1 MESARG
7 QRHRSQ
13 HRICVCVCVCVTL
26 NVSQLSCIVG
36 AAQARRSKR
45 RVVLRFDSC
54 HTDRAHCCC
63 NADEHKNKTPTAP
76 FFFFFLKV
84 FRWVVFSSFTPRL
97 ERPRGGGGWLFRS
110 QTHLFISCTQRGK
123 QCSLSPTVIAEESL
137 SRCFSTRRWGAI
149 W

>member
-13 HRICVCVCVCVTL
+13 HRICVCVCVTL

-76 FFFFFLKV
+76 FFFFFFESVQVGSVLV
-84 FRWVVFSSFTPRL
+84 FHPSLGASSGWRGVAVQEPNSSFHFMHT
-97 ERPRGGGGWLFRS
+97 ER
-110 QTHLFISCTQRGK
+110 
-123 QCSLSPTVIAEESL
+123 
-137 SRCFSTRRWGAI
+137 
-149 W
+149 